1 MSETTTTTGITGVGT
16 VGIPVDDQDRALE
29 FYTAKLGFETRM
41 DAAYGEGQRWI
52 EVAPPGSTTSI
63 ALIAARDDYPAGVDT
78 GVRLSTDDAQAH
90 HATLQTR
97 GVDVDAEVMPYPV
110 PMFLIR
116 DPDGNRLVIV
126 ERPPEF

>member
-78 GVRLSTDDAQAH
+78 GVRLSTDDAQAD